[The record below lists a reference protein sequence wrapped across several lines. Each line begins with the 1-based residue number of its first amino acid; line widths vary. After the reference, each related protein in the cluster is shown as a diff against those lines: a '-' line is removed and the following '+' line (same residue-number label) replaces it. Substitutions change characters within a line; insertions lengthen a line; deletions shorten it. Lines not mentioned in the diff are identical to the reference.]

1 MVSVYRPINK
11 VKQTGTT
18 ERKTGGGECEM
29 LQLEKTNNML
39 RKLLLSKKNALEHRK
54 PNNKLRHNCRRSV
67 QRMTKDVGFKA
78 F

>member
-18 ERKTGGGECEM
+18 ERKTGGGDCEM

-39 RKLLLSKKNALEHRK
+39 RKLLLSEKNALEHRK
-54 PNNKLRHNCRRSV
+54 RNNKLRHNCR
-67 QRMTKDVGFKA
+67 
-78 F
+78 